1 MRRAATHRALGHFGT
16 AGVNALIALI
26 AAFFI
31 AAALAVAPA
40 HAVEPIVISPGD
52 DKIDITFLG
61 EFYERR
67 GDKMNVETA
76 PGADGIASRMA
87 VSAKTPGTNPNWVVF
102 ALSNP
107 TDKTVNRFLTA
118 QRYDILGS
126 RATKPDLDAPRI
138 TNVTPSLGFRP
149 ERIED
154 YDHVDV
160 YRLTIE
166 PGATVTFTVELAS
179 ASAPRLYLSSPA
191 SFSKRQR
198 DSALFHGILLGIT
211 GILAIFLTA
220 IFAANHKLVFP
231 ATALVAWA
239 ALAYFCVDFGFWHK
253 LFQLSSE
260 DNGTYRAASEAAF
273 AASIVFFLY
282 IYLNLR
288 LWHSWISVAFFG
300 WMAAQIGLVF
310 FALIDAQM
318 TAAFARLSFAPI
330 AVIGSALIGFLAL
343 RGQERALSLVPSWML
358 FMVWLFAAAVTVTGR
373 VSGDIVVSAL
383 SAGLVVFLMLIGVTV
398 TQFAF
403 QSTDSSGSSEEA
415 GQFKL
420 RVTALE
426 ASGASV
432 WEWDG
437 RRNEIYAG
445 PEVEQALG
453 LTPGSL
459 RGPADTWLQHLHA
472 SDRERMRLTLWTLR
486 ERQGGDIAQEFRL
499 KRAEGGYLWYEL
511 RGTVTQQRTTR
522 TLRGVGLLRN
532 VNAQRRAQERL
543 LHNAIRDGLTGL
555 PNRELFLDRLE
566 TAVAR
571 AKQENIKPTVFFID
585 LDAFKN
591 QARSAD
597 FAANDGVLLT
607 VARRLTRHI
616 SSQDTLARIGSL
628 QFAILISDDTEPRH
642 IAMLAERVRRSLRT
656 PMKVGGRD
664 LVLTG
669 SIGIAMYDGTQEH
682 AEDLLREGES
692 AMYRAKRA
700 GADRIELFKPEMR
713 GAVDER
719 SLIQADLKHAIER
732 RQIRILYQPVMRIND
747 ERLAGMEAFVL
758 WDHPTLGRLSLP
770 EFETSAEAAGL
781 SGELWSYVFERCIR
795 QGARW
800 HRILQRDDP
809 IYISINMSSQQL
821 FHHDLVQNLRLIIGR
836 ETLPKGALRLEI
848 AETLINSNP
857 EQAIEIL
864 DWLKSLN
871 VSVALDEFG
880 VSFSSLSYWHRLSI
894 DAIKIDRS
902 LVTLSDKERSS
913 AMVLKAVLTIAHELG
928 KDVVAVGVDNEEDL
942 AYVRALGCDFGQ
954 GFYYADLMTEREVVS
969 LLNAIARSAR
979 RDSKEQE
986 REERRAERRA
996 EKEKER
1002 EEKEREK
1009 ALALAEAE
1017 ANVSAAPE
1025 RKSGRNGRRRPRPA
1039 IASEPPV
1046 NGAAPQSG
1054 AVAADAP
1061 MPPPPAPGEAFRQQ
1075 PQSPSVFPFRS
1086 RDE

>member
-1 MRRAATHRALGHFGT
+1 MRRAAKHSAFAHLGT
-16 AGVNALIALI
+16 AGAKALFALI
-26 AAFFI
+26 AALLI
-31 AAALAVAPA
+31 AAASAIAPA
-40 HAVEPIVISPGD
+40 HAVEPIVIGPGD

-67 GDKMNVETA
+67 GDKISVETA
-76 PGADGIASRMA
+76 PGADTIANRMT
-87 VSAKTPGTNPNWVVF
+87 VSAKTPGTNPSWVVF

-107 TDKTVNRFLTA
+107 SDKSVVRFLTA
-118 QRYDILGS
+118 QRYDIIAS
-126 RATKPDLDAPRI
+126 HVTKPDLDAPRI

-149 ERIED
+149 ERNED
-154 YDHVDV
+154 YDHLDI
-160 YRLTIE
+160 YRISIE
-166 PGATVTFTVELAS
+166 PGATVTFIVELAS

-191 SFSKRQR
+191 SFGKRQR

-288 LWHSWISVAFFG
+288 LWHSWISLAFFG
-300 WMAAQIGLVF
+300 WIAAQIGLVF

-318 TAAFARLSFAPI
+318 TAAFARLSFVPI
-330 AVIGSALIGFLAL
+330 AFIGSGLIAFLAL

-358 FMVWLFAAAVTVTGR
+358 FMVWLFAASVTVTGK
-373 VSGDIVVSAL
+373 VAGDIVVSSL

-398 TQFAF
+398 TQYAF
-403 QSTDSSGSSEEA
+403 QSIDSSGSSEEA

-437 RRNEIYAG
+437 RRNEIFAG

-453 LTPGSL
+453 LSPGSL
-459 RGPADTWLQHLHA
+459 RGPADAWLQHLHA

-486 ERQGGDIAQEFRL
+486 ERQGGDIAQEFRM

-511 RGTVTQQRTTR
+511 RGSVTQQRTTR

-543 LHNAIRDGLTGL
+543 LHHAIRDGLTGL

-571 AKQENIKPTVFFID
+571 AKHESIKPTVFFID

-591 QARSAD
+591 QSRSTD
-597 FAANDGVLLT
+597 FATNDGVLLT

-616 SSQDTLARIGSL
+616 SPQDTLARIGSL
-628 QFAILISDDTEPRH
+628 QFSILIADDTEPRH

-719 SLIQADLKHAIER
+719 SVIQADLKHAIER
-732 RQIRILYQPVMRIND
+732 RQIRILYQPVMRIHD
-747 ERLAGMEAFVL
+747 ERLTGMEAFVL

-770 EFETSAEAAGL
+770 EFEASAEAAGL
-781 SGELWSYVFERCIR
+781 SGELWAYVFERCIR

-928 KDVVAVGVDNEEDL
+928 KDVVAVGVDSEEDL

-986 REERRAERRA
+986 REDRRAERRA

-1017 ANVSAAPE
+1017 ASAAPE
-1025 RKSGRNGRRRPRPA
+1025 KKSGRNGRRRPKSTAESP
-1039 IASEPPV
+1039 PPV
-1046 NGAAPQSG
+1046 NGEAPLANG
-1054 AVAADAP
+1054 VEAVETP
-1061 MPPPPAPGEAFRQQ
+1061 MPPPPAPGEFRE
-1075 PQSPSVFPFRS
+1075 PRGARPSRGFPFRG
-1086 RDE
+1086 RGE